1 MVVLIKLISIWFIEK
16 VLKQHE
22 VAEKTIAAICA
33 GKNAKKTV
41 ITAFLCL
48 LIFYLFEVFLLEI
61 YMYFPV
67 LTLIGFFNFNGLLCF
82 QL

>member
-33 GKNAKKTV
+33 GKNAKK
-41 ITAFLCL
+41 
-48 LIFYLFEVFLLEI
+48 
-61 YMYFPV
+61 P
-67 LTLIGFFNFNGLLCF
+67 
-82 QL
+82 